1 MAINVYRVTITGYV
15 VEQDFSTD
23 GPFGPAH
30 MGPDHWKPDQVLEV
44 MGADVDITA
53 TLVDSIP
60 QSEAKA
66 EGETA
71 VLKSWA

>member
-23 GPFGPAH
+23 GPFGTAH

-66 EGETA
+66 EGETTA
-71 VLKSWA
+71 